1 MLPSWLGLALA
12 CAFALVAVH
21 RGLGGAVPGAVMA
34 AGMAVMSLGMAG
46 IGPDVVSGPWWAA
59 GFAAVTI
66 WPLVPAF
73 RGGTG
78 GDTGSRTGGGRIAH
92 VLGGVAMV
100 YMCAMPSMPTT
111 GSAVHVAPAP
121 GGHAMADMGPVD
133 LPVTPGPLGG
143 AAALLGW
150 ALACYFLL
158 GTITALTRR
167 TADGERTTPSLE
179 QAAMGFGTV
188 VMLAAVA

>member
-1 MLPSWLGLALA
+1 MLPSWLGAALA

-21 RGLGGAVPGAVMA
+21 RGLRRAVPGSVMA
-34 AGMAVMSLGMAG
+34 AGMAVMSLSMAG
-46 IGPDVVSGPWWAA
+46 VGPAVVDGPWWAA

-66 WPLVPAF
+66 WPLVPAS

-78 GDTGSRTGGGRIAH
+78 SGRIAH

-111 GSAVHVAPAP
+111 GSAVHIAPTP
-121 GGHAMADMGPVD
+121 TGHAMTDMGPLD
-133 LPVTPGPLGG
+133 LPVAPGPLGG
-143 AAALLGW
+143 AAALFGWVLG
-150 ALACYFLL
+150 CYFLL

-167 TADGERTTPSLE
+167 TADGTPSERKMSALE

>member
-1 MLPSWLGLALA
+1 MLPTWLGLALA

-21 RGLGGAVPGAVMA
+21 RGQRRAVPGSVMA
-34 AGMAVMSLGMAG
+34 AGMAMMSLGMAG
-46 IGPDVVSGPWWAA
+46 VGPAVVGGLWWAV
-59 GFAAVTI
+59 GFTAVTI
-66 WPLVPAF
+66 WPLVPAS
-73 RGGTG
+73 
-78 GDTGSRTGGGRIAH
+78 GDTGSGRIAH

-111 GSAVHVAPAP
+111 GSAVHIAPAP
-121 GGHAMADMGPVD
+121 SGHAMTDMGPVD

-143 AAALLGW
+143 AAALFGW
-150 ALACYFLL
+150 VLACYFLL

-167 TADGERTTPSLE
+167 TAGGAPSERKTSALE

>member
-21 RGLGGAVPGAVMA
+21 RGLRRAVSGSVMA
-34 AGMAVMSLGMAG
+34 AGMAAMSLGMAG
-46 IGPDVVSGPWWAA
+46 VGPAVVGGLWWAA

-66 WPLVPAF
+66 WPLVPAS
-73 RGGTG
+73 RGGS
-78 GDTGSRTGGGRIAH
+78 GSGRIAH

-100 YMCAMPSMPTT
+100 YMCAMPIMPT
-111 GSAVHVAPAP
+111 GSAVHIAPAP
-121 GGHAMADMGPVD
+121 TGHAMADMGPVD

-143 AAALLGW
+143 AAALFGW
-150 ALACYFLL
+150 VLACYFLL

-167 TADGERTTPSLE
+167 TADGTPSERKMSALE

>member
-1 MLPSWLGLALA
+1 
-12 CAFALVAVH
+12 
-21 RGLGGAVPGAVMA
+21 MA

-46 IGPDVVSGPWWAA
+46 VGPDVVSGPWWAA

-78 GDTGSRTGGGRIAH
+78 GGQIAH
-92 VLGGVAMV
+92 VLGGVAMI
-100 YMCAMPSMPTT
+100 YMCAMSSMPTT
-111 GSAVHVAPAP
+111 GGAVHVAPVP

-143 AAALLGW
+143 AAAFLGW

-167 TADGERTTPSLE
+167 TADGAPAKRTTSALE